1 MIKQSRTLGGVYKEP
16 FGIFLRK
23 CSTWCLR
30 TILESWF
37 DFFKPW
43 NFQSPYSMLCFLPC
57 FRLLCRLTYA
67 LCLNFL
73 AVIHLDGH
81 VTGAVEK
88 VETSFTKVK
97 VLLSLYFD
105 QQSINSVIKLNIIII
120 NHTGHLN
127 TFWTHQVTFLH
138 YCFSVGLFSWL
149 FVYTVFCQIW

>member
-1 MIKQSRTLGGVYKEP
+1 
-16 FGIFLRK
+16 
-23 CSTWCLR
+23 
-30 TILESWF
+30 
-37 DFFKPW
+37 
-43 NFQSPYSMLCFLPC
+43 MLCFLPR

-105 QQSINSVIKLNIIII
+105 QQSINSVINIIII

-127 TFWTHQVTFLH
+127 TF
-138 YCFSVGLFSWL
+138 
-149 FVYTVFCQIW
+149 